1 MSELKNL
8 AWTVQEKVET
18 TPFEQLERR
27 GVRRRHRRQALV
39 VTGIAAATAAVL
51 VAVLLP
57 SAGRP
62 RTEQPPVA
70 PGPTPTTVDQPGET
84 VVGATDAT
92 IDSISMASPVLW
104 AAAWRS
110 CPNGAACSYAAVLH
124 FNDGGKTVTS
134 ARSEPYT
141 TARVGSDVIAI
152 AAPSSERLTRDDP
165 GWESA
170 GFVRANADGMTSSA
184 LRYAPPTATWKA
196 GEILTDR
203 IVPGQTVIVNLED
216 ETMRMLEMADY
227 RSPVVDSTGRTWFLS
242 GTGRADVAWTDDN
255 GKHWDSDL
263 LDPDNQSGRVAVS
276 PDGRTVLAAS
286 FKTEGK
292 IQVVST
298 MKMSA
303 DRGAH
308 WMTVQNYASSGD
320 AGPVV
325 FDDGT
330 AVVLGARAND
340 SSPRLYRIGDGKATP
355 LASAPTSITGLYGDS
370 KWLYG
375 PQPGGPGGPRV
386 ATSTDRG
393 ATWRYVA
400 AR

>member
-1 MSELKNL
+1 MSELKSL

-18 TPFEQLERR
+18 MPFEQLERR

-57 SAGRP
+57 AGRTD
-62 RTEQPPVA
+62 TEPAPVA
-70 PGPTPTTVDQPGET
+70 PLPTPTMDKPGDT
-84 VVGATDAT
+84 VVGAADAA
-92 IDSISMASPVLW
+92 IDSISMASPVRW

-124 FNDGGKTVTS
+124 VDDGGKSVTS
-134 ARSEPYT
+134 ARSQPYT
-141 TARVGSDVIAI
+141 TAQVGSDVIAI

-170 GFVRANADGMTSSA
+170 GFIRVNADGMTSSA
-184 LRYAPPTATWKA
+184 LRYAAPTATWKA

-216 ETMRMLEMADY
+216 ETLRMLEMVDY
-227 RSPVVDSTGRTWFLS
+227 KSPVVDSTGRTWFLT

-255 GKHWDSDL
+255 GKHWGSDL

-276 PDGRTVLAAS
+276 PDGRTVVATS

-298 MKMSA
+298 MKMST

-308 WMTVQNYASSGD
+308 WTTVQNYASSCD
-320 AGPVV
+320 AGPVA

-330 AVVLGARAND
+330 ALVLGARAND
-340 SSPRLYRIGDGKATP
+340 SSSRMYRIGDGKATP
-355 LASAPTSITGLYGDS
+355 LASAPTSITGLYGES
-370 KWLYG
+370 RWLYG

-393 ATWRYVA
+393 TTWRYVV